1 MDAASLPLDVP
12 ARIADLASHT
22 LACPTLGLTCM
33 EPLA

>member
-12 ARIADLASHT
+12 ARIADPASHT
-22 LACPTLGLTCM
+22 LACLIPGQTGM